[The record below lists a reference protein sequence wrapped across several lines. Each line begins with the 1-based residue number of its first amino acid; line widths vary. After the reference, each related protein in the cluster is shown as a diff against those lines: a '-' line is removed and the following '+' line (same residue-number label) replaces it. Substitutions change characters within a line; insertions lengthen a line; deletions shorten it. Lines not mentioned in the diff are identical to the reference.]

1 MPQLGHFLEHT
12 AMALD
17 RKSILAADDV
27 RKEKIAVPEWKGDV
41 FLRVLTGTDRDRFEE
56 SYADQK
62 MKSFRIR
69 FLLLALCDEDGERL
83 FSDDEADILGK
94 KSSVVI
100 NRLFEAGW
108 KLNAF
113 TQEAVDALGEDSE
126 AAPSGGST
134 SA

>member
-1 MPQLGHFLEHT
+1 
-12 AMALD
+12 MALD

>member
-1 MPQLGHFLEHT
+1 MPRQDITRRSLD
-12 AMALD
+12 MALD

-27 RKEKIAVPEWKGDV
+27 RKEKVAVPEWKGDV

-62 MKSFRIR
+62 MKAFRIR

-83 FSDDEADILGK
+83 FSDDESDILGK

-113 TQEAVDALGEDSE
+113 TQEAVDALGEDSVT
-126 AAPSGGST
+126 APSGGST

>member
-1 MPQLGHFLEHT
+1 
-12 AMALD
+12 MALD

-27 RKEKIAVPEWKGDV
+27 RKEKIAVPEWGGDV

-62 MKSFRIR
+62 MKAFRIR
-69 FLLLALCDEDGERL
+69 FLLLALCDEGGERL

>member
-1 MPQLGHFLEHT
+1 M
-12 AMALD
+12 AALD
-17 RKSILAADDV
+17 RRSILAVDDV
-27 RKEKIAVPEWKGDV
+27 RKEKFAVPEWKGDV
-41 FLRVLTGTDRDRFEE
+41 FLRVLTGTDRDRFED

-69 FLLLALCDEDGERL
+69 FLLLALCDEAGERL
-83 FSDDEADILGK
+83 FNDDEADVLGK
-94 KSSVVI
+94 KSSIVI

-113 TQEAVDALGEDSE
+113 TQEAVDALGEDS
-126 AAPSGGST
+126 PSVPSDDST

>member
-1 MPQLGHFLEHT
+1 MPRHT
-12 AMALD
+12 VTGSRADMALD

-27 RKEKIAVPEWKGDV
+27 RKEKVAVPEWKGDV
-41 FLRVLTGTDRDRFEE
+41 YLRVLTGTDRDRFEE

-62 MKSFRIR
+62 MKAFRIR

-126 AAPSGGST
+126 TARSGGST

>member
-1 MPQLGHFLEHT
+1 
-12 AMALD
+12 MALD

-27 RKEKIAVPEWKGDV
+27 RKEKFPVPEWGGDV

-56 SYADQK
+56 SYSEQK
-62 MKSFRIR
+62 MKAFRIR
-69 FLLLALCDEDGERL
+69 FLLLALCDEAGKRL
-83 FSDDEADILGK
+83 FGDDESEILGD

-113 TQEAVDALGEDSE
+113 TQEAVDALGEDSQP
-126 AAPSGGST
+126 ALSGDSI
-134 SA
+134 SV

>member
-1 MPQLGHFLEHT
+1 
-12 AMALD
+12 MALD

-62 MKSFRIR
+62 MKAFRIR

-83 FSDDEADILGK
+83 FSDDEADVLGK

-113 TQEAVDALGEDSE
+113 TQEAVDALGEDSPL
-126 AAPSGGST
+126 AQSDVST

>member
-1 MPQLGHFLEHT
+1 
-12 AMALD
+12 MALD

-27 RKEKIAVPEWKGDV
+27 RKEKVSVPEWGGDV
-41 FLRVLTGTDRDRFEE
+41 YLRVLSGTDRDRFEE

-62 MKSFRIR
+62 MKAFRIR
-69 FLLLALCDEDGERL
+69 FLLMALCDERGERL
-83 FSDDEADILGK
+83 FADDEGDVLGR

-108 KLNAF
+108 KINAF
-113 TQEAVDALGEDSE
+113 TQEAVDALGEGS
-126 AAPSGGST
+126 PSDQSDASI

>member
-1 MPQLGHFLEHT
+1 
-12 AMALD
+12 MALD

-27 RKEKIAVPEWKGDV
+27 RKEKIAVPEWGGDV

-56 SYADQK
+56 SYSEQK
-62 MKSFRIR
+62 MKAFRIR
-69 FLLLALCDEDGERL
+69 FLLLAVCDEAGQRL
-83 FSDDEADILGK
+83 FGDDEGDVLGK

-113 TQEAVDALGEDSE
+113 TQEAVDALGEDSQPV
-126 AAPSGGST
+126 PSGDSI

>member
-1 MPQLGHFLEHT
+1 MPHPKALSGAVE
-12 AMALD
+12 MALD
-17 RKSILAADDV
+17 RKSILAVDDV
-27 RKEKIAVPEWKGDV
+27 RKEKFAVPEWKGDV

-62 MKSFRIR
+62 MKAFRIR

-83 FSDDEADILGK
+83 FGEDEADVLGK

-113 TQEAVDALGEDSE
+113 TQEAVDDLGEDSP
-126 AAPSGGST
+126 AAPSDGST
-134 SA
+134 SV

>member
-1 MPQLGHFLEHT
+1 
-12 AMALD
+12 MALD

-27 RKEKIAVPEWKGDV
+27 RKEKVHVPEWKGDV

-62 MKSFRIR
+62 MKAFRIR

-83 FSDDEADILGK
+83 FSDDESDILGK

-100 NRLFEAGW
+100 NRLFETGW

-113 TQEAVDALGEDSE
+113 TQEAVDALGEDSVT
-126 AAPSGGST
+126 APSGGST

>member
-1 MPQLGHFLEHT
+1 
-12 AMALD
+12 MALD

-27 RKEKIAVPEWKGDV
+27 RKEKVHVPEWKGDV

-62 MKSFRIR
+62 MKAFRIR

-83 FSDDEADILGK
+83 FNDDESDILGK

-126 AAPSGGST
+126 TAPSGGST

>member
-1 MPQLGHFLEHT
+1 
-12 AMALD
+12 MALD

-27 RKEKIAVPEWKGDV
+27 RKEKIAVPEWGGDV

>member
-1 MPQLGHFLEHT
+1 VP
-12 AMALD
+12 LD

-27 RKEKIAVPEWKGDV
+27 RKEKVAVPEWGGDV
-41 FLRVLTGTDRDRFEE
+41 FLRVLTGTDRDRFEQ

-62 MKSFRIR
+62 MKAFRIR
-69 FLLLALCDEDGERL
+69 FLLLALCDEAGERL
-83 FSDDEADILGK
+83 FGDDEADILGK

-113 TQEAVDALGEDSE
+113 TQEAVDALGEDS
-126 AAPSGGST
+126 ANDPSVAST

>member
-1 MPQLGHFLEHT
+1 
-12 AMALD
+12 MALD

-27 RKEKIAVPEWKGDV
+27 RKEKVAVPEWKGDV
-41 FLRVLTGTDRDRFEE
+41 YLRVLTGTDRDRFEE

-62 MKSFRIR
+62 MKAFRIR

-83 FSDDEADILGK
+83 FNDDEADILGK

-113 TQEAVDALGEDSE
+113 TQEAVDALGEDSA

>member
-1 MPQLGHFLEHT
+1 MPQLVHFLEHT

-27 RKEKIAVPEWKGDV
+27 RKEKIAVPEWGGDV

-62 MKSFRIR
+62 MKAFRIR
-69 FLLLALCDEDGERL
+69 FLLLALCDEGGERL

>member
-1 MPQLGHFLEHT
+1 LEQIE
-12 AMALD
+12 MALD
-17 RKSILAADDV
+17 RKSILAVDDV
-27 RKEKIAVPEWKGDV
+27 RKEKFAVPEWKGDV

-62 MKSFRIR
+62 MKAFRIR

-83 FSDDEADILGK
+83 FNDDEADVLGK

-113 TQEAVDALGEDSE
+113 TQEAVDGLGEDSP
-126 AAPSGGST
+126 AAPSDVST

>member
-1 MPQLGHFLEHT
+1 
-12 AMALD
+12 MALD

-27 RKEKIAVPEWKGDV
+27 RKEKIHVPEWKGDV

-62 MKSFRIR
+62 MKAFRIR

-83 FSDDEADILGK
+83 FTDEESDILGK

>member
-1 MPQLGHFLEHT
+1 
-12 AMALD
+12 MALD

-27 RKEKIAVPEWKGDV
+27 RKEKVAVPEWGGDV
-41 FLRVLTGTDRDRFEE
+41 YLRVLSGTDRDRFEE

-62 MKSFRIR
+62 MKAFRIR
-69 FLLLALCDEDGERL
+69 FLLMALCDERGERL
-83 FSDDEADILGK
+83 FADDEGDILGK

-108 KLNAF
+108 RINALS
-113 TQEAVDALGEDSE
+113 QEAVDALGEGSQTDQKD
-126 AAPSGGST
+126 GST

>member
-1 MPQLGHFLEHT
+1 
-12 AMALD
+12 MALD

-27 RKEKIAVPEWKGDV
+27 RKEKIAVPEWGGDV

-69 FLLLALCDEDGERL
+69 FLLLALCDEAGERL
-83 FSDDEADILGK
+83 FSDDEADVLGK

-126 AAPSGGST
+126 TAPSGGST

>member
-1 MPQLGHFLEHT
+1 MPHSKHFLEQIY
-12 AMALD
+12 MALD
-17 RKSILAADDV
+17 RKSILAVDDV
-27 RKEKIAVPEWKGDV
+27 RKEKFAVPEWKGDV

-62 MKSFRIR
+62 MKAFRIR

-83 FSDDEADILGK
+83 FSDDEADVLGK

-113 TQEAVDALGEDSE
+113 TQEAVDALGEDS
-126 AAPSGGST
+126 PLGQSDVST

>member
-1 MPQLGHFLEHT
+1 
-12 AMALD
+12 MALD

-27 RKEKIAVPEWKGDV
+27 RKEKTAVPEWGGDV

-56 SYADQK
+56 SYSEQK
-62 MKSFRIR
+62 MKAFRIR
-69 FLLLALCDEDGERL
+69 FLLLALCDEAGQRL
-83 FSDDEADILGK
+83 FADDEGDVLGK

-113 TQEAVDALGEDSE
+113 TQEAVDALGEDSQP
-126 AAPSGGST
+126 APSGDSISG
-134 SA
+134 

>member
-1 MPQLGHFLEHT
+1 
-12 AMALD
+12 
-17 RKSILAADDV
+17 
-27 RKEKIAVPEWKGDV
+27 
-41 FLRVLTGTDRDRFEE
+41 
-56 SYADQK
+56 
-62 MKSFRIR
+62 MKAFRIR

-83 FSDDEADILGK
+83 FSDDEADVLGK

-113 TQEAVDALGEDSE
+113 TQEAVDALGEDS
-126 AAPSGGST
+126 PLGQSDVST

>member
-1 MPQLGHFLEHT
+1 
-12 AMALD
+12 MALD

-27 RKEKIAVPEWKGDV
+27 RKEKIAVPEWGGDV

-56 SYADQK
+56 SYSEQK
-62 MKSFRIR
+62 MKAFRIR
-69 FLLLALCDEDGERL
+69 FLLLALCDEAGQRL
-83 FSDDEADILGK
+83 FADDEGDVLGK

-113 TQEAVDALGEDSE
+113 TQEAVDALGEDSQPV
-126 AAPSGGST
+126 PSGDST

>member
-1 MPQLGHFLEHT
+1 
-12 AMALD
+12 MALD

-27 RKEKIAVPEWKGDV
+27 RKEKIAVPEWGGDV

-56 SYADQK
+56 SYSEQK
-62 MKSFRIR
+62 MKAFRIR
-69 FLLLALCDEDGERL
+69 FLLLALCDEAGQRL
-83 FSDDEADILGK
+83 FGDEEGDILGK

-113 TQEAVDALGEDSE
+113 SQEAVDALGEDS
-126 AAPSGGST
+126 PTDQSGDFT
-134 SA
+134 SV

>member
-1 MPQLGHFLEHT
+1 MP
-12 AMALD
+12 LD
-17 RKSILAADDV
+17 RKSILSANDV
-27 RKEKIAVPEWKGDV
+27 RLEKVAVPEWGGDV
-41 FLRVLTGTDRDRFEE
+41 YLRVISGTDRDRFEE

-69 FLLLALCDEDGERL
+69 FLLLTLCDESGERL
-83 FSDDEADILGK
+83 FKDEEADLLGK

-113 TQEAVDALGEDSE
+113 TQEAVDALGEGSPT
-126 AAPSGGST
+126 AQSGDST
-134 SA
+134 SN

>member
-1 MPQLGHFLEHT
+1 MPHSKHFLEQIY
-12 AMALD
+12 MALD
-17 RKSILAADDV
+17 RKSILAVDDV
-27 RKEKIAVPEWKGDV
+27 RKERFAVPEWKGDV

-62 MKSFRIR
+62 MKAFRIR

-83 FSDDEADILGK
+83 FSDDEADVLGK

-113 TQEAVDALGEDSE
+113 TQEAVDALGEDS
-126 AAPSGGST
+126 PLGQNGVST
-134 SA
+134 SV

>member
-1 MPQLGHFLEHT
+1 
-12 AMALD
+12 MALD

-27 RKEKIAVPEWKGDV
+27 RKEKFAVPEWGGDV

-56 SYADQK
+56 SYSEQK
-62 MKSFRIR
+62 MKAFRIR
-69 FLLLALCDEDGERL
+69 FLLLALCDEAGERL
-83 FSDDEADILGK
+83 FADNEADSLGK

-113 TQEAVDALGEDSE
+113 SQEAVDALGEDSQ
-126 AAPSGGST
+126 ADLSASST
-134 SA
+134 SV

>member
-1 MPQLGHFLEHT
+1 
-12 AMALD
+12 MALD

-27 RKEKIAVPEWKGDV
+27 RKEKIAVPEWGGDV

-56 SYADQK
+56 SYSEQK
-62 MKSFRIR
+62 MKAFRIR
-69 FLLLALCDEDGERL
+69 FLILALCDETGQRL
-83 FSDDEADILGK
+83 FADDEGDVLGK

-113 TQEAVDALGEDSE
+113 TQEAVDALGEDSQPV
-126 AAPSGGST
+126 PSGDST

>member
-1 MPQLGHFLEHT
+1 
-12 AMALD
+12 MALD

-27 RKEKIAVPEWKGDV
+27 RKEKVAVPEWKGDV

-62 MKSFRIR
+62 MKAFRIR

-83 FSDDEADILGK
+83 FNDDESDILGK

-126 AAPSGGST
+126 SAQSGGST

>member
-1 MPQLGHFLEHT
+1 
-12 AMALD
+12 MALD

-27 RKEKIAVPEWKGDV
+27 RKEKTAVPEWGGDV

-56 SYADQK
+56 SYSEQK
-62 MKSFRIR
+62 MKAFRIR
-69 FLLLALCDEDGERL
+69 FLILALCDETGQRL
-83 FSDDEADILGK
+83 FADDEGDVLGK

-113 TQEAVDALGEDSE
+113 TQEAVDALGEDSQP
-126 AAPSGGST
+126 APSGDSI

>member
-1 MPQLGHFLEHT
+1 
-12 AMALD
+12 MALD

-27 RKEKIAVPEWKGDV
+27 RKEKTAVPEWGGDV

-56 SYADQK
+56 SYSEQK
-62 MKSFRIR
+62 MKAFRIR
-69 FLLLALCDEDGERL
+69 FLLLALCDEAGKRL
-83 FSDDEADILGK
+83 FGDDEGEILGN

-113 TQEAVDALGEDSE
+113 TQEAVDDLGEDSP
-126 AAPSGGST
+126 AAPSDGST
-134 SA
+134 SV

>member
-1 MPQLGHFLEHT
+1 
-12 AMALD
+12 MALD

-27 RKEKIAVPEWKGDV
+27 RKEKVAVPEWGGDV
-41 FLRVLTGTDRDRFEE
+41 YLRVLSGTDRDRFEE

-62 MKSFRIR
+62 MKAFRIR
-69 FLLLALCDEDGERL
+69 FLLMALCDERGERL
-83 FSDDEADILGK
+83 FADDEGDILGK

-108 KLNAF
+108 RINALS
-113 TQEAVDALGEDSE
+113 QEAVDALGEDS
-126 AAPSGGST
+126 PTVQKGGST